1 MKIDFPN
8 NSEKKILLDVSRNQ
22 KNLIYFGRKVGYS
35 HPKIYDIMFE
45 TYRNFRMLKYFGFK
59 NYFFGSTKGKVDF
72 LIVGFSKSG
81 TSSLYQYLKQHPK
94 IFGPWTKEPHFFSY
108 GYNKGLDHYRK
119 NFRFH
124 KDSMHFESSTDYIV
138 YPEIFKR
145 IKKYNPKMK
154 FIVCLRN
161 PVEQVY
167 SSFND
172 MKQAG
177 TELNSF
183 EGVLSEENFRK
194 TLHLKRIKNKIYTE
208 QKIPIHLPYLY
219 FAEYYTHIKT
229 AFEIFERQNFF
240 FVDSKELNNDTKN
253 IVKKILDFLDLEKI
267 EINSERYNV
276 KKYEQKMSPEMRVK
290 LSEHFE
296 PFNNKLESLLNQKFD
311 W

>member
-1 MKIDFPN
+1 M
-8 NSEKKILLDVSRNQ
+8 
-22 KNLIYFGRKVGYS
+22 
-35 HPKIYDIMFE
+35 
-45 TYRNFRMLKYFGFK
+45 
-59 NYFFGSTKGKVDF
+59 
-72 LIVGFSKSG
+72 IVGFAKSG

-194 TLHLKRIKNKIYTE
+194 TLHLKRIKNKIYTN

-229 AFEIFERQNFF
+229 AFEIFEH
-240 FVDSKELNNDTKN
+240 FV
-253 IVKKILDFLDLEKI
+253 
-267 EINSERYNV
+267 Y
-276 KKYEQKMSPEMRVK
+276 Q
-290 LSEHFE
+290 H
-296 PFNNKLESLLNQKFD
+296 
-311 W
+311 

>member
-1 MKIDFPN
+1 MEIEFPN
-8 NSEKKILLDVSRNQ
+8 NKEKKILLDVSRNQ
-22 KNLIYFGRKVGYS
+22 KNLTYLGRKIAYL

-72 LIVGFSKSG
+72 LIVGFAKSG

-145 IKKYNPKMK
+145 IKKYNPQMK

-267 EINSERYNV
+267 EINSERHNV
-276 KKYEQKMSPEMRVK
+276 KKYEQKMSPKIRVK

>member
-1 MKIDFPN
+1 MEIDFPN
-8 NSEKKILLDVSRNQ
+8 NSEKKILLDVSRNE
-22 KNLIYFGRKVGYS
+22 KNLIYLGRKIAYL
-35 HPKIYDIMFE
+35 HPKIYDIMVK

-72 LIVGFSKSG
+72 LIVGFAKSG

-94 IFGPWTKEPHFFSY
+94 IFGPWIKEPHFFSY
-108 GYNKGLDHYRK
+108 GYNKGFNHYRK

-124 KDSMHFESSTDYIV
+124 KDSIHFESSTDYIV

-194 TLHLKRIKNKIYTE
+194 TLHLKRIKNKIYTD

-267 EINSERYNV
+267 EINSKMYNV